1 LRNLLRA
8 PIARLPGDIAMELDP
23 EEWGQIDLRQAG
35 VLEPQTTALFD
46 RLLRPG
52 DTAVDVGAHVGYHTL
67 RARRRI
73 GETGRVFAIDPQP
86 YNCHKL
92 LTNAE
97 LNGFANII
105 VIAAAIGAS
114 SSFAPL
120 KQQSRTDRSRLTL
133 RGAGVND
140 GAGTFIA
147 PVVTLDWL
155 FATQSIDRAA
165 LLKIDVEGYELEVLT
180 GAAAILDRVDNI
192 VLEIL
197 PGEEPARV
205 REIEKRLRAAGF
217 RLCDVTGDEWRPG
230 TPTVENN
237 VWGSRS

>member
-1 LRNLLRA
+1 
-8 PIARLPGDIAMELDP
+8 MELDP
-23 EEWGQIDLRQAG
+23 EEWGQIDLRAAG
-35 VLEPQTTALFD
+35 ILEPQTTALFD
-46 RLLRPG
+46 RLLHPG
-52 DTAVDVGAHVGYHTL
+52 DTVVDIGAHVGYHAL

-73 GETGRVFAIDPQP
+73 GETGRVVAIDPQP

-105 VIAAAIGAS
+105 VIAAAVGAAAA
-114 SSFAPL
+114 FVPL
-120 KQQSRTDRSRLTL
+120 KQQPRTDKSRLSL

-140 GAGTFIA
+140 GAGTFIT

-155 FATQSIDRAA
+155 FADQGIDRAA
-165 LLKIDVEGYELEVLT
+165 LLKVDVEGYELEVLM
-180 GAAAILDRVDNI
+180 GAAAILDRIDNI

-205 REIEKRLRAAGF
+205 RAIESRLRVAGF
-217 RLCDVTGDEWRPG
+217 RLCDVAGGEWRLG
-230 TPTVENN
+230 VPTVENN

>member
-1 LRNLLRA
+1 
-8 PIARLPGDIAMELDP
+8 MELDP
-23 EEWGQIDLRQAG
+23 EEWGQIDLRAAG
-35 VLEPQTTALFD
+35 VLEPRTTALFD

-52 DTAVDVGAHVGYHTL
+52 DTVVDVGAHVGYHAL

-97 LNGFANII
+97 LNGFANIT
-105 VIAAAIGAS
+105 VIAAAVGAAAG
-114 SSFAPL
+114 FAPL
-120 KQQSRTDRSRLTL
+120 KQQPRTDKSRLTL

-140 GAGTFIA
+140 RLGTFVA
-147 PVVTLDWL
+147 PIMTLDWL
-155 FATQSIDRAA
+155 FAAQGIDRAA

-180 GAAAILDRVDNI
+180 GAAAALHQIDNI

-197 PGEEPARV
+197 PDEEPARV
-205 REIEKRLRAAGF
+205 CEIENRLQAAGF
-217 RLCDVTGDEWRPG
+217 RLRDVAGGEWRPG
-230 TPTVENN
+230 TPTAENN
-237 VWGSRS
+237 IWGTRS